1 MHKILCRIHF
11 CILICYKGEKNL
23 DPISY
28 CAAHLVA
35 GLELIFGGTML
46 DSDTQSGP
54 VFITL
59 TLIHGRSRAQC
70 RGVWPWC
77 SAPNNAAEATSLVE

>member
-1 MHKILCRIHF
+1 MHSFLYLNMLATRGK
-11 CILICYKGEKNL
+11 KNQ

-46 DSDTQSGP
+46 DSDTHLGP

-77 SAPNNAAEATSLVE
+77 SAPNNAAAATSVVE